1 MRRTTISNLRHL
13 IYSLC
18 GWSLCLLCASC
29 EEDGPGPVPVPK
41 MPYNAGWESLEVD
54 SDAGEVSVEPFY
66 AAMGEKMPIVFIR
79 ENELLSEGCFQMF
92 ENHTHD
98 WSFGL
103 KGLDVVSYCSE
114 LGYDQYPDSPDFF
127 VVYEWVEVAS
137 FLPTPGSSSKV
148 VVRYDENTSSEPRE
162 MFIHFYNGKWGFVN
176 VRQAAAKEQQS

>member
-1 MRRTTISNLRHL
+1 MMKRYL